1 MKPTPVEYQ
10 QTNKNEKKLEH
21 ESSND
26 NKNKKK
32 PLSTF
37 KIVII
42 VIISILYIVAIYLNV
57 RFISKCD
64 SSNKTIHY
72 IMSIFSAPQYLATTV
87 IWPMVCKVAET
98 TQEVATNLVENMEEL
113 ELEMEE

>member
-1 MKPTPVEYQ
+1 MKPTPVDIQ

-26 NKNKKK
+26 NKKK

-37 KIVII
+37 KLVII

-57 RFISKCD
+57 RFISKCN

-87 IWPMVCKVAET
+87 IWPMVCKVAKT
-98 TQEVATNLVENMEEL
+98 TQEAATNLVENMEEL